1 MSILLAKIVGDV
13 LDGKKTGVLT
23 VFVKGGNHL
32 LKLFFRDGECYHLT
46 CGNLKNAEC
55 VDNLL
60 SIELGDCLF
69 VPDVKL
75 DASGGG
81 SVPSTDEL
89 IRKFTEMG
97 VMVEAKLADGG
108 GKATGKDDSADAKKL
123 EMIKVALIR
132 QIGPAGG
139 KVMSRI
145 VDGKWRAST
154 PYSREDL
161 DTLINLLKNEI
172 DDQDA
177 KNAFMTEAGKAR

>member
-13 LDGKKTGVLT
+13 HDGRKTGVLT

-55 VDNLL
+55 VDNLKA
-60 SIELGDCLF
+60 IELGDCLF

-75 DASGGG
+75 DASGG

-89 IRKFTEMG
+89 IRRFTDMG
-97 VMVEAKLADGG
+97 VMVEAKLSDGG
-108 GKATGKDDSADAKKL
+108 AKSAVKDDSDDAKKL
-123 EMIKVALIR
+123 ELIKVALIR

-139 KVMSRI
+139 KVMTKV
-145 VDGKWRAST
+145 VDGKWRAAV
-154 PYSREDL
+154 PYSKD
-161 DTLINLLKNEI
+161 DIDALINLLKNEI
-172 DDQDA
+172 DDPDA
-177 KNAFMTEAGKAR
+177 KNAFMAEAGKAR